1 MRDTIE
7 LIEMSK
13 LVNTVVGSVFFT
25 NENTNEIEYKPEY
38 TPVVSAFYKI
48 KYYCPDELPNDDI
61 QNFYVDWING
71 YYTDSLNKINPRQ
84 NVMIDNA
91 ISEKIEYIKKQVGNP
106 LNNALASLINIVQD
120 AIDRFSTSFGEFNA
134 DDMKKVMT
142 QATDFAKNMDKNS
155 KSIVKAVTEN
165 VVEKTEN
172 DDNGTKVKTVSTKKK
187 SNKTNTSNKSKAV
200 AISTNNVVGGDN
212 ADGKQ

>member
-1 MRDTIE
+1 MKIQ
-7 LIEMSK
+7 
-13 LVNTVVGSVFFT
+13 
-25 NENTNEIEYKPEY
+25 NEIEYKPEY

-48 KYYCPDELPNDDI
+48 KYYYPDELPNDDI

-71 YYTDSLNKINPRQ
+71 YYTDFLNKINPRQ

-106 LNNALASLINIVQD
+106 LNNAFASLINIVQD
-120 AIDRFSTSFGEFNA
+120 AIDRFSTSFGEFNVT
-134 DDMKKVMT
+134 DMKKVMA
-142 QATDFAKNMDKNS
+142 QATNFAKNMDKNS

-172 DDNGTKVKTVSTKKK
+172 NHNGTKGKTASTKKK
-187 SNKTNTSNKSKAV
+187 SNKTNTSNKSKTV
-200 AISTNNVVGGDN
+200 AISTNNIVGGDN
-212 ADGKQ
+212 GRWRAVSLL

>member
-38 TPVVSAFYKI
+38 TPVVSAFYKM
-48 KYYCPDELPNDDI
+48 KYYCPDELSNDDI
-61 QNFYVDWING
+61 QNFYIDWMSGN
-71 YYTDSLNKINPRQ
+71 YVETLNKINPRQ
-84 NVMIDNA
+84 NAMIDNA
-91 ISEKIEYIKKQVGNP
+91 VSEKIEYIKKQVGNP

-120 AIDRFSTSFGEFNA
+120 AIDKFSTSFGDFNA
-134 DDMKKVMT
+134 DDMKKVMA

-165 VVEKTEN
+165 VVEKAEN
-172 DDNGTKVKTVSTKKK
+172 LNKENKVKPVSTKKK
-187 SNKTNTSNKSKAV
+187 SGKANTSNKSKAV
-200 AISTNNVVGGDN
+200 AMPTNNDIGGDS

>member
-13 LVNTVVGSVFFT
+13 LVNTVVGSVFFI

-48 KYYCPDELPNDDI
+48 KYYYPDELPNDDI
-61 QNFYVDWING
+61 QDFYVDWING
-71 YYTDSLNKINPRQ
+71 YYTDFLDKINPRQ

-106 LNNALASLINIVQD
+106 LNNAFASLINIVQD
-120 AIDRFSTSFGEFNA
+120 AIDRFSTSFGEFNVT
-134 DDMKKVMT
+134 DMKKVMA
-142 QATDFAKNMDKNS
+142 QATNFAKNMDKNS

-172 DDNGTKVKTVSTKKK
+172 NHNGTKGKTASTKKK
-187 SNKTNTSNKSKAV
+187 SNKTNTSNKSKTV

-212 ADGKQ
+212 ADGEQ

>member
-38 TPVVSAFYKI
+38 TPVVSAFYKM
-48 KYYCPDELPNDDI
+48 KYYCPDELSNDDI
-61 QNFYVDWING
+61 QNFYIDWMSGN
-71 YYTDSLNKINPRQ
+71 YVETLNKINPRQ

-91 ISEKIEYIKKQVGNP
+91 VSEKIEYIKKQVGNP

-120 AIDRFSTSFGEFNA
+120 AIDKFSTSFGDFNA
-134 DDMKKVMT
+134 DDMKKVMA

-165 VVEKTEN
+165 VVEKAEN
-172 DDNGTKVKTVSTKKK
+172 LNKENKVKPVSTKKK
-187 SNKTNTSNKSKAV
+187 SGKANTSNKSKAV
-200 AISTNNVVGGDN
+200 AMPTNNDIGGDS

>member
-13 LVNTVVGSVFFT
+13 LVNTVVGSVFFA

-38 TPVVSAFYKI
+38 TPVVSAFYKM

-61 QNFYVDWING
+61 QNFYIDWING
-71 YYTDSLNKINPRQ
+71 YYTDFLNKINPRQ

-91 ISEKIEYIKKQVGNP
+91 ISEKIEYVKKQVGNP

-120 AIDRFSTSFGEFNA
+120 TIDKFSTSFGEFNA
-134 DDMKKVMT
+134 DDMKKVMA
-142 QATDFAKNMDKNS
+142 QAADFAKNMDKNS

-172 DDNGTKVKTVSTKKK
+172 DDKGTKAKSVSTKKRSSK
-187 SNKTNTSNKSKAV
+187 ANTSSKSKTV
-200 AISTNNVVGGDN
+200 AMPTNNVIGGDS

>member
-61 QNFYVDWING
+61 QNFYIDWING
-71 YYTDSLNKINPRQ
+71 YYTDFLNKINPHQ

-91 ISEKIEYIKKQVGNP
+91 ISEKIEYVKKQVGNP

-120 AIDRFSTSFGEFNA
+120 AIDKFSTSFGDFNA
-134 DDMKKVMT
+134 DDMKKVMA
-142 QATDFAKNMDKNS
+142 QDFAKNMDKNS

-172 DDNGTKVKTVSTKKK
+172 LNKENKVKPVSAKKK
-187 SNKTNTSNKSKAV
+187 SGKANTSNKNKTV
-200 AISTNNVVGGDN
+200 AIPANNDIGGDSAN
-212 ADGKQ
+212 GKQ